1 MEKTWK
7 PTTAGVL
14 AIVAGVLEVILGLVI
29 AVFGSIIGGGFVGMG
44 WLGAIGAPVIILG
57 IVAIVG
63 GVYATRRRI
72 WGLGLAGSICAL
84 FGPWFI
90 LGILA
95 IVFISIGK
103 SEFE

>member
-7 PTTAGVL
+7 PTAAGII
-14 AIVAGVLEVILGLVI
+14 AIVAGAFEVILGIVI
-29 AVFGSIIGGGFVGMG
+29 VVFGGIGGGIVGMG

-63 GVYATRRRI
+63 GLYALRRRI

-84 FGPWFI
+84 IGPWFI

-95 IVFISIGK
+95 IVFISLGK
-103 SEFE
+103 KEFE